1 MASVEWTPR
10 ALQDLEKIDR
20 ITGRRIVAKAIWLG
34 ENFAHVMHE
43 GLHREFGS
51 SYKLRIGD
59 YRAIYFINQDIVTI
73 QKVGHR
79 RDVYK

>member
-20 ITGRRIVAKAIWLG
+20 ITAERIAAKAMWLG
-34 ENFAHVMHE
+34 ENFAHIVHE
-43 GLHREFGS
+43 GLHHDFGS

-59 YRAIYFINQDIVTI
+59 YRAVYSIDGNVVTI